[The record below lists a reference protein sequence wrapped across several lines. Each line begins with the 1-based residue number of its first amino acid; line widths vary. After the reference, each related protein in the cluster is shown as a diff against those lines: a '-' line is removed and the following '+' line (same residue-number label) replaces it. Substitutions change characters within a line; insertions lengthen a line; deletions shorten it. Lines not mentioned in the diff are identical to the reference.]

1 MQGACIDAWM
11 HNKLENGCFGN
22 FGHEQ
27 CLEMGCVPNNG
38 IHTFTES
45 CLEDGPCPHLYH
57 LENNGGTINFNCPD
71 ADAEATCTSTFGPVF
86 QLTSCLEVGCVLTS
100 DSTYEEW
107 CVSPDET
114 TNAGD
119 VCPSDCNLVH
129 NQGTVNFICPDMES
143 EAMCQ
148 ATFGPNFTQYHC
160 LSLGC
165 VMDPSATYQEWC
177 EGGSCGYPN
186 DPDNGPSSQFC
197 PSDCYLMQNH
207 GTINFICPDMESEA
221 MCQATFGPNF
231 TLHECLHLGC
241 HLSEDSTYQE
251 WCEGGSCGFPDDIGT
266 GGTGTGGTGTGGTD
280 GGPYPAPGPDGCPS
294 GFEFIQT
301 GTTVSF
307 DCPDADSESQCVS
320 TFGHN
325 FTMYTCL
332 SVGCVLTDDA
342 DFQEWCQPF
351 DDPHPTS
358 GPHQCPVGTYPHNN
372 GGTLWFDCP
381 DPTVMNQCRETFS
394 SDDYSYM
401 LAMCLS
407 YGCTQHADSTYAE
420 WCDESPTNNWEPI
433 PMCPDNT
440 TYNLTGDIKWYCMF
454 KSMQAIPLCMQ
465 YMDNGYVW
473 GGQEQEAI
481 HDCFYNY
488 GTVK

>member
-11 HNKLENGCFGN
+11 YNKLENGCFGN
-22 FGHEQ
+22 AGHEQ
-27 CLEMGCVPNNG
+27 CLEMGCVPNSG
-38 IHTFTES
+38 IHTFTET

-57 LENNGGTINFNCPD
+57 LDNNGGTINFICPD
-71 ADAEATCTSTFGPVF
+71 ADLEAQCTSTFGPGF
-86 QLTSCLEVGCVLTS
+86 NLIPCLELGCVLSS
-100 DSTYEEW
+100 DSTYVEW
-107 CVSPDET
+107 CVSPGENFDD
-114 TNAGD
+114 AGGI
-119 VCPSDCNLVH
+119 CPSDCYLVH
-129 NQGTVNFICPDMES
+129 NQGSVNFICPDMES

-148 ATFGPNFTQYHC
+148 ATFGPNFT
-160 LSLGC
+160 
-165 VMDPSATYQEWC
+165 
-177 EGGSCGYPN
+177 
-186 DPDNGPSSQFC
+186 F
-197 PSDCYLMQNH
+197 
-207 GTINFICPDMESEA
+207 
-221 MCQATFGPNF
+221 
-231 TLHECLHLGC
+231 HECLNLGC

-266 GGTGTGGTGTGGTD
+266 GGTGTGGTGTGGTGTGGTGTGGTD
-280 GGPYPAPGPDGCPS
+280 GGPNPAPGPDGCPS

-307 DCPDADSESQCVS
+307 DCPDADSESQCVD
-320 TFGHN
+320 TFGPN

-332 SVGCVLTDDA
+332 SFGCVLTDDA

-381 DPTVMNQCRETFS
+381 DPSVMNQCRETFS

-420 WCDESPTNNWEPI
+420 WCDESPTNDWEPI

-440 TYNLTGDIKWYCMF
+440 TYNLTGNIKWYCLF
-454 KSMQAIPLCMQ
+454 KSMQAIPLCME
-465 YMDNGYVW
+465 YMDNGYTW
-473 GGQEQEAI
+473 GGQDQEAI